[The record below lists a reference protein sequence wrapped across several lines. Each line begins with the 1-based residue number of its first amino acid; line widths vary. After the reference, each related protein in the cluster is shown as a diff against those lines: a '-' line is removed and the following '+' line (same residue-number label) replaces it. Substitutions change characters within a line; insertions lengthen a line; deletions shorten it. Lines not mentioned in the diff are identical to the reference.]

1 MCAFIYVSDLFI
13 GLIKSAN
20 GYIFENQINHM
31 KKYLYS
37 AALLILAA
45 GCASLSPQ
53 DRLTVNDKKINKII
67 AQMTLEEK
75 VEMLHSK
82 TNMSSEGVPRL
93 GIQDIKYTD
102 GPFGIR
108 EENGDGFRSLGWTL
122 DSATYFPT
130 GSALAATWSKE
141 MAYKNG
147 WAMGKEGRLRG
158 KDIILGPAIN
168 IQRLPVGGRTY
179 EYLSEDPVLSARLSV
194 EYTKGSQDAGTAV
207 CLKHYALNNQETD
220 RGSVDVIADERTMRE
235 IYLKP
240 FEAAIKEGGAMCVM
254 PAYNKVNGFY
264 CSENA
269 HLNNEILRDEW
280 GFKGMTVSDWGGTH
294 STMGAALGGLC
305 VQMTGDNYF
314 GQALID
320 SVRNGALDEAVV
332 DAKVRE
338 ILRLRFAIDPVP
350 EDVANTIMTSQPETQ
365 KIAYEIAQK
374 SIVLLK
380 NEAGNLPI
388 AKDVKKIAVIGQNAV
403 LTTAAGGIGAG
414 VKTLYE
420 ISPLEGIQARAE
432 KAGVEVVYAPGYK
445 NYQMRMGWGRPSAGP
460 VNPLVAN
467 SIDEPADPA
476 LLAEAVAL
484 AKDADMVI
492 FFGGTNKSIETEGSD
507 RKNIDLPC
515 GQNEVIKA
523 LYEANPNVATVLIS
537 GGPTDLRYLEPYSP
551 AIVQGWWNGLEGGT
565 ALAEVLFGD
574 IAPSGKLPFTF
585 PLKLEDSPAYATGSF
600 PGEGSGEDL
609 FTLMYRLDA
618 TGYTREQIRE
628 YIASLPD
635 PVSEYREGI
644 LVGYRWYDTK
654 DVPVMYAFGHGL
666 SYVEFEYGALTCK
679 QKKDKIQVSF
689 DLKNL
694 GDMEADE
701 VAQLYVKRLDS
712 KVERAEKELEAFERV
727 ALKAGE
733 TKNVTLEFPLSE
745 LAHWDNETNG
755 WVLEPGKIEILVG
768 SASNDIRQSIQTEI

>member
-1 MCAFIYVSDLFI
+1 M
-13 GLIKSAN
+13 KSLL
-20 GYIFENQINHM
+20 QITV
-31 KKYLYS
+31 
-37 AALLILAA
+37 AALVAA
-45 GCASLSPQ
+45 FCVSCAMSPQ
-53 DRLTVNDKKINKII
+53 DRLTVNDKKINEII
-67 AQMTLEEK
+67 DQMTLEEK

-82 TNMSSEGVPRL
+82 TNMSSEGIPRL

-108 EENGDGFRSLGWTL
+108 EENGDGFRPLGWTL

-179 EYLSEDPVLSARLSV
+179 EYLSEDPVLAARLSV
-194 EYTKGSQDAGTAV
+194 EYTLGSQEAGTAV
-207 CLKHYALNNQETD
+207 CLKHYALNNQETS
-220 RGSVDVIADERTMRE
+220 RGSVNVIADERTMRE

-240 FEAAIKEGGAMCVM
+240 FEAAVKEAGAMCVM

-269 HLNNEILRDEW
+269 HLNNEILRGEW

-294 STMGAALGGLC
+294 STVGAALGGPC

-338 ILRLRFAIDPVP
+338 ILRLRFAIEAVP
-350 EDVANTIMTSQPETQ
+350 EDVANTVMTSQPETQ

-380 NEAGNLPI
+380 NDGNLPVS
-388 AKDVKKIAVIGQNAV
+388 KEVKKIAVIGQNAV
-403 LTTAAGGIGAG
+403 LTTAEGGIGAG

-420 ISPLEGIQARAE
+420 ISPLEGIQARAAE
-432 KAGVEVVYAPGYK
+432 AGVEVVYAPGYK
-445 NYQMRMGWGRPSAGP
+445 SYKMKRGWGIQ
-460 VNPLVAN
+460 VNENDPLVAE
-467 SIDEPADPA
+467 SADEPADPA

-484 AKDADMVI
+484 AKEADMVI

-507 RKNIDLPC
+507 RKNIDLPN
-515 GQNEVIKA
+515 GQNEIIKA
-523 LYEANPNVATVLIS
+523 LYQVNPNVTTVLIS
-537 GGPTDLRYLEPYSP
+537 GGPTDLRFLEPYSP
-551 AIVQGWWNGLEGGT
+551 SIVQGWWNGLEGGT

-585 PLKLEDSPAYATGSF
+585 PKKLEDSPAYATGSF
-600 PGEGSGEDL
+600 PCNGTEEDL
-609 FTLMYRLDA
+609 FTLIYRLDA
-618 TGYTREQIRE
+618 TGYTREQIQE
-628 YIASLPD
+628 YIANLPD
-635 PVSEYREGI
+635 PESEYKEGI
-644 LVGYRWYDTK
+644 FVGYRWFETK
-654 DVPVMYAFGHGL
+654 EVPVMYAFGHGL
-666 SYVEFEYGALTCK
+666 SYVDFEYGELSCK
-679 QKKDKIQVSF
+679 TSRKNIKVSL
-689 DLKNL
+689 DVKNL
-694 GDMEADE
+694 GEMEADE
-701 VAQLYVKRLDS
+701 VVQLYVKRLDS
-712 KVERAEKELEAFERV
+712 AVERPLKELEAFERV
-727 ALKAGE
+727 TLKAGE
-733 TKNVTLEFPLSE
+733 TKKVTLEFPVSE
-745 LAHWDNETNG
+745 LAHWDNETNE
-755 WVLEPGKIEILVG
+755 WVLEHGKIEILVG
-768 SASNDIRQSIQTEI
+768 SASDDIRQTIQTRI

>member
-1 MCAFIYVSDLFI
+1 
-13 GLIKSAN
+13 
-20 GYIFENQINHM
+20 M

-37 AALLILAA
+37 TALLILAA

-108 EENGDGFRSLGWTL
+108 EENGEGFRSLGWTL

-240 FEAAIKEGGAMCVM
+240 FEAAVKEGGAMCVM

-420 ISPLEGIQARAE
+420 ITPLEGIQARAE

-618 TGYTREQIRE
+618 TGYTREQIKE

>member
-1 MCAFIYVSDLFI
+1 MA
-13 GLIKSAN
+13 LIV
-20 GYIFENQINHM
+20 
-31 KKYLYS
+31 
-37 AALLILAA
+37 A
-45 GCASLSPQ
+45 GCGCGMSPQ
-53 DRLTVNDKKINKII
+53 EKLTVNDKKINEII

-108 EENGDGFRSLGWTL
+108 EENGDGFRSLGWAL

-141 MAYKNG
+141 MARKNG

-179 EYLSEDPVLSARLSV
+179 EYLSEDPVLAARLSV
-194 EYTKGSQDAGTAV
+194 EYTIGSQEAGTAV

-220 RGSVDVIADERTMRE
+220 RGSVNVIADERTMRE

-254 PAYNKVNGFY
+254 PAYNKVNGYY

-320 SVRNGALDEAVV
+320 SVRNGALPESVV
-332 DAKVRE
+332 DDKVRE
-338 ILRLRFAIDPVP
+338 ILRLRFAIEPVP

-365 KIAYEIAQK
+365 QVAYEIAQK

-380 NEAGNLPI
+380 NETGNLPI
-388 AKDVKKIAVIGQNAV
+388 APEVKKIAVIGQNAV
-403 LTTAAGGIGAG
+403 LTTASGGIGAG

-420 ISPLEGIQARAE
+420 ISPLEGIQKRAAE
-432 KAGVEVVYAPGYK
+432 AGVEVVYAPGYK
-445 NYQMRMGWGRPSAGP
+445 NYKMRMGWGRPAAGP
-460 VNPLVAN
+460 VDPLAAT
-467 SIDEPADPA
+467 STDEPADPA

-484 AKDADMVI
+484 AQDADMVI

-523 LYEANPNVATVLIS
+523 LYEANPNVVTVLIS
-537 GGPTDLRYLEPYSP
+537 GGPTDLRFLEPYSP

-585 PLKLEDSPAYATGSF
+585 PKKLEDSPAYALGNFGQNAS
-600 PGEGSGEDL
+600 EDL

-618 TGYTREQIRE
+618 TGYTREQIQE
-628 YIASLPD
+628 YIATLPA
-635 PVSEYREGI
+635 PESHYTEGI
-644 LVGYRWYDTK
+644 FVGYRWFETK
-654 DVPVMYAFGHGL
+654 EIPVMYAFGHGL
-666 SYVEFEYGALTCK
+666 SYVDFEYGPLTCK
-679 QKKDKIQVSF
+679 QKKDKFYVTF
-689 DLKNL
+689 ELKNL
-694 GDMEADE
+694 GNMEADE
-701 VAQLYVKRLDS
+701 VAQLYVKRIDS
-712 KVERAEKELEAFERV
+712 AVERPLKELEAFDRV
-727 ALKAGE
+727 TLQAGE
-733 TKNVTLEFPLSE
+733 TKTVTLEFPVSE
-745 LAHWDNETNG
+745 LAHWDNETNE
-755 WVLEPGKIEILVG
+755 WVLEHGKLEILVG
-768 SASNDIRQSIQTEI
+768 SASDDIRQTIETEI

>member
-1 MCAFIYVSDLFI
+1 
-13 GLIKSAN
+13 
-20 GYIFENQINHM
+20 M

-37 AALLILAA
+37 TALLILAA

-108 EENGDGFRSLGWTL
+108 EENGEGFRSLGWTL

-179 EYLSEDPVLSARLSV
+179 EYLSEDPVLSARLAV

-338 ILRLRFAIDPVP
+338 ILRLRFAIEPVP

-420 ISPLEGIQARAE
+420 ITPLEGIQARAE

-666 SYVEFEYGALTCK
+666 SYVDFEYGTLTCK

-701 VAQLYVKRLDS
+701 VPQLYVKRLDS

-733 TKNVTLEFPLSE
+733 TKNVTLEFPVSE

>member
-1 MCAFIYVSDLFI
+1 
-13 GLIKSAN
+13 
-20 GYIFENQINHM
+20 M

-37 AALLILAA
+37 TALLILAA

-108 EENGDGFRSLGWTL
+108 EENGEGFRSLGWTL

-179 EYLSEDPVLSARLSV
+179 EYLSEDPVLSARLAV

-338 ILRLRFAIDPVP
+338 ILRLRFAIEPVP

-420 ISPLEGIQARAE
+420 ITPLEGIQARAE

-618 TGYTREQIRE
+618 TGYTREQIKE

-666 SYVEFEYGALTCK
+666 SYVDFEYGTLTCK

-701 VAQLYVKRLDS
+701 VPQLYVKRLDS

-733 TKNVTLEFPLSE
+733 TKNVTLEFPVSE
-745 LAHWDNETNG
+745 LAHWDNDTNG

>member
-1 MCAFIYVSDLFI
+1 
-13 GLIKSAN
+13 
-20 GYIFENQINHM
+20 M

-130 GSALAATWSKE
+130 GSALAAAWSKE

-365 KIAYEIAQK
+365 RIAYEIAQK

-432 KAGVEVVYAPGYK
+432 KAGVEIVYAPGYK

-551 AIVQGWWNGLEGGT
+551 SIVQGWWNGLEGGT

-618 TGYTREQIRE
+618 TGYTREQIHE

>member
-1 MCAFIYVSDLFI
+1 
-13 GLIKSAN
+13 
-20 GYIFENQINHM
+20 M

-338 ILRLRFAIDPVP
+338 ILRLRFAIEPVP

-618 TGYTREQIRE
+618 TGYTREQIKE

-666 SYVEFEYGALTCK
+666 SYVEFEYGTLTCK

-768 SASNDIRQSIQTEI
+768 SASNDIRQNIQTEI

>member
-1 MCAFIYVSDLFI
+1 MKRILICAAV
-13 GLIKSAN
+13 GL
-20 GYIFENQINHM
+20 M
-31 KKYLYS
+31 
-37 AALLILAA
+37 AL
-45 GCASLSPQ
+45 GCAPKEKKVTLTPQ
-53 DRLTVNDKKINKII
+53 EKLTVNDEKINEII
-67 AQMTLEEK
+67 AQMSLEEK

-179 EYLSEDPVLSARLSV
+179 EYLSEDPVLAAHLSV

-207 CLKHYALNNQETD
+207 CLKHFALNNQETD
-220 RGSVDVIADERTMRE
+220 RGSVNVIVDERTMRE

-240 FEAAIKEGGAMCVM
+240 FEAAVKEGGAMCVM
-254 PAYNKVNGFY
+254 PAYNKVNGYY
-264 CSENA
+264 CSENN
-269 HLNNEILRDEW
+269 HLLNEILREEW

-332 DAKVRE
+332 DNKVRE
-338 ILRLRFAIDPVP
+338 ILRLRFAIEPVP

-365 KIAYEIAQK
+365 HVAYEIAQK

-380 NEAGNLPI
+380 NAAGNLPI

-403 LTTAAGGIGAG
+403 LTTASGGIGAG

-420 ISPLEGIQARAE
+420 ISPLEGIQKRAAE
-432 KAGVEVVYAPGYK
+432 AGVEVVYAPGYK
-445 NYQMRMGWGRPSAGP
+445 NYQMRMGWGRPAAQGP
-460 VNPLVAN
+460 VDPLVAN
-467 SIDEPADPA
+467 SPAEPADPT

-484 AKDADMVI
+484 AKEADMVI

-515 GQNEVIKA
+515 GQNDVIKA

-537 GGPTDLRYLEPYSP
+537 GGPTDLRVLEQYSP

-585 PLKLEDSPAYATGSF
+585 PRKLEDSPAYAMGNFGQNQS
-600 PGEGSGEDL
+600 EDL

-618 TGYTREQIRE
+618 TGYTREQIQE
-628 YIASLPD
+628 YIANLPA
-635 PVSEYREGI
+635 PESHYTEGI
-644 LVGYRWYDTK
+644 LVGYRWFDTK
-654 DVPVMYAFGHGL
+654 NSPVMYAFGHGL
-666 SYVEFEYGALTCK
+666 SYVDFEYGELSCSK
-679 QKKDKIQVSF
+679 NGDNIQVSF
-689 DLKNL
+689 TLKNL
-694 GDMEADE
+694 GEMEADE
-701 VAQLYVKRLDS
+701 VAQLYVRRPES
-712 KVERAEKELEAFERV
+712 QIERADKELEAFERV
-727 ALKAGE
+727 TLKAGE
-733 TKNVTLEFPLSE
+733 SKKVTLEFPVSE
-745 LAHWDNETNG
+745 LAHWDMETNG
-755 WVLEPGKIEILVG
+755 WVVEPGKVEILVG
-768 SASNDIRQSIQTEI
+768 AASDDIRQTIETNI

>member
-1 MCAFIYVSDLFI
+1 
-13 GLIKSAN
+13 
-20 GYIFENQINHM
+20 M

-220 RGSVDVIADERTMRE
+220 RGSVNVIADERTMRE

-365 KIAYEIAQK
+365 RIAYEIAQK

-551 AIVQGWWNGLEGGT
+551 SIVQGWWNGLEGGT

-618 TGYTREQIRE
+618 TGYTREQIQE

-666 SYVEFEYGALTCK
+666 SYVEFEYGTLTCK

-689 DLKNL
+689 DIKNL

-712 KVERAEKELEAFERV
+712 KVERAEKELESFERV

>member
-1 MCAFIYVSDLFI
+1 
-13 GLIKSAN
+13 
-20 GYIFENQINHM
+20 M

-332 DAKVRE
+332 DEKVRE

-403 LTTAAGGIGAG
+403 LSTAAGGIGAG

-476 LLAEAVAL
+476 LLADAVAL

-618 TGYTREQIRE
+618 TGYTREQIQE
-628 YIASLPD
+628 YIANLPA
-635 PVSEYREGI
+635 PESHYTEGI
-644 LVGYRWYDTK
+644 FVGYRWFETK
-654 DVPVMYAFGHGL
+654 EVPVMYAFGHGL
-666 SYVEFEYGALTCK
+666 SYVDFEYGPLTCK
-679 QKKDKIQVSF
+679 HKKDKFYVTF
-689 DLKNL
+689 ELKNL

-701 VAQLYVKRLDS
+701 VAQLYVKRIDS
-712 KVERAEKELEAFERV
+712 AVERPLKELEAFDRIT
-727 ALKAGE
+727 LKGGE
-733 TKNVTLEFPLSE
+733 TKKVTLEFPVSE
-745 LAHWDNETNG
+745 LAHWDNETNE
-755 WVLEPGKIEILVG
+755 WVLEHGKLEILVG
-768 SASNDIRQSIQTEI
+768 SASNDIRQTIATEI

>member
-1 MCAFIYVSDLFI
+1 
-13 GLIKSAN
+13 
-20 GYIFENQINHM
+20 M

-37 AALLILAA
+37 TALLILAA

-108 EENGDGFRSLGWTL
+108 EENGEGFRSLGWTL

-332 DAKVRE
+332 DEKVRE

-420 ISPLEGIQARAE
+420 ITPLEGIQARAE

-618 TGYTREQIRE
+618 TGYTREQIQE

-666 SYVEFEYGALTCK
+666 SYVDFEYGTLTCK

-701 VAQLYVKRLDS
+701 VPQLYVKRLDS

-733 TKNVTLEFPLSE
+733 TKNVTLEFPVSE

-768 SASNDIRQSIQTEI
+768 SASNDIRQSIHTEI

>member
-1 MCAFIYVSDLFI
+1 
-13 GLIKSAN
+13 
-20 GYIFENQINHM
+20 M

-220 RGSVDVIADERTMRE
+220 RGSVNVIADERTMRE

-420 ISPLEGIQARAE
+420 ISPLEGIQAKAE

-445 NYQMRMGWGRPSAGP
+445 SYQMRMGWGRPSAGP

-618 TGYTREQIRE
+618 TGYTREQIQE

>member
-1 MCAFIYVSDLFI
+1 
-13 GLIKSAN
+13 
-20 GYIFENQINHM
+20 M

-240 FEAAIKEGGAMCVM
+240 FEAAVKEGGAMCVM

-476 LLAEAVAL
+476 LLADAVAL

-618 TGYTREQIRE
+618 TGYTREQIQE

-666 SYVEFEYGALTCK
+666 SYVEFEYGPLTCK

>member
-1 MCAFIYVSDLFI
+1 
-13 GLIKSAN
+13 
-20 GYIFENQINHM
+20 M

-332 DAKVRE
+332 DEKVRE

>member
-1 MCAFIYVSDLFI
+1 
-13 GLIKSAN
+13 
-20 GYIFENQINHM
+20 M

-332 DAKVRE
+332 DEKVRE

-666 SYVEFEYGALTCK
+666 SYVEFEYGPLTCK

-768 SASNDIRQSIQTEI
+768 SASNDIRQSIHTEI

>member
-1 MCAFIYVSDLFI
+1 
-13 GLIKSAN
+13 
-20 GYIFENQINHM
+20 M

-220 RGSVDVIADERTMRE
+220 RGSVNVIADERTMRE

-332 DAKVRE
+332 DEKVRE

-537 GGPTDLRYLEPYSP
+537 GGPTDLRFLEPYSP
-551 AIVQGWWNGLEGGT
+551 SIVQGWWNGLEGGT

-585 PLKLEDSPAYATGSF
+585 PKKLEDSPAYALGNFGQNAS
-600 PGEGSGEDL
+600 EDL

-618 TGYTREQIRE
+618 TGYTREQIQE
-628 YIASLPD
+628 YIANLPA
-635 PVSEYREGI
+635 PESHYTEGI
-644 LVGYRWYDTK
+644 FVGYRWFETK
-654 DVPVMYAFGHGL
+654 EVPVMYAFGHGL
-666 SYVEFEYGALTCK
+666 SYVDFEYGPLTCK
-679 QKKDKIQVSF
+679 HKKDKFYVTF
-689 DLKNL
+689 ELKNL

-701 VAQLYVKRLDS
+701 VAQLYVKRIDS
-712 KVERAEKELEAFERV
+712 AVERPLKELEAFDRIT
-727 ALKAGE
+727 LKGGE
-733 TKNVTLEFPLSE
+733 TKKVTLEFPVSE
-745 LAHWDNETNG
+745 LAHWDNETNE
-755 WVLEPGKIEILVG
+755 WVLEHGKLEILVG
-768 SASNDIRQSIQTEI
+768 SASNDIRQTIATEI

>member
-1 MCAFIYVSDLFI
+1 
-13 GLIKSAN
+13 
-20 GYIFENQINHM
+20 M

-338 ILRLRFAIDPVP
+338 ILRLRFAIEPVP

-618 TGYTREQIRE
+618 TGYTREQIQE

-701 VAQLYVKRLDS
+701 VPQLYVKRLDS

>member
-1 MCAFIYVSDLFI
+1 
-13 GLIKSAN
+13 
-20 GYIFENQINHM
+20 M

-240 FEAAIKEGGAMCVM
+240 FESAIKEGGAMCVM

-365 KIAYEIAQK
+365 RIAYEIAQK

-492 FFGGTNKSIETEGSD
+492 FFSGTNKSIETEGSD

-523 LYEANPNVATVLIS
+523 LYEANHNVATVLIS

-551 AIVQGWWNGLEGGT
+551 SIVQGWWNGLEGGT

-618 TGYTREQIRE
+618 TGYTREQIQE

-666 SYVEFEYGALTCK
+666 SYVEFEYGTLTCK

-689 DLKNL
+689 DIKNL

>member
-1 MCAFIYVSDLFI
+1 
-13 GLIKSAN
+13 
-20 GYIFENQINHM
+20 M

-108 EENGDGFRSLGWTL
+108 EENGEGFRSLGWTL

-618 TGYTREQIRE
+618 TGYTREQIQE

-733 TKNVTLEFPLSE
+733 TKNVTLEFPVSE

>member
-1 MCAFIYVSDLFI
+1 
-13 GLIKSAN
+13 
-20 GYIFENQINHM
+20 M

-332 DAKVRE
+332 DEKVRE

-768 SASNDIRQSIQTEI
+768 SASNDIRQSIHTEI

>member
-1 MCAFIYVSDLFI
+1 MF
-13 GLIKSAN
+13 
-20 GYIFENQINHM
+20 M

-220 RGSVDVIADERTMRE
+220 RGSVNVIADERTMRE

-240 FEAAIKEGGAMCVM
+240 FEAAVKEGGAMCVM

-338 ILRLRFAIDPVP
+338 ILRLRFAIEPVP

-420 ISPLEGIQARAE
+420 ITPLEGIQARAE

-768 SASNDIRQSIQTEI
+768 SASNDIRQSIYTEI

>member
-1 MCAFIYVSDLFI
+1 
-13 GLIKSAN
+13 
-20 GYIFENQINHM
+20 M
-31 KKYLYS
+31 KKYRYA

-108 EENGDGFRSLGWTL
+108 EENGDGFRSLGWAL

-220 RGSVDVIADERTMRE
+220 RGSVNVIADERTMRE

-380 NEAGNLPI
+380 NEAGTLPI

-420 ISPLEGIQARAE
+420 ITPLEGIQARAE

-574 IAPSGKLPFTF
+574 IAPSGKLPFT
-585 PLKLEDSPAYATGSF
+585 
-600 PGEGSGEDL
+600 
-609 FTLMYRLDA
+609 LMYRLDA
-618 TGYTREQIRE
+618 TGYTREQIQE

-768 SASNDIRQSIQTEI
+768 SASNDIRQTIATEI

>member
-1 MCAFIYVSDLFI
+1 
-13 GLIKSAN
+13 
-20 GYIFENQINHM
+20 M

-618 TGYTREQIRE
+618 TGYTREQIQE

-666 SYVEFEYGALTCK
+666 SYVEFEYGTLTCK
-679 QKKDKIQVSF
+679 QKKGKIQVSF

>member
-1 MCAFIYVSDLFI
+1 
-13 GLIKSAN
+13 
-20 GYIFENQINHM
+20 M

-551 AIVQGWWNGLEGGT
+551 SIVQGWWNGLEGGT

-618 TGYTREQIRE
+618 TGYTREQIQE

-666 SYVEFEYGALTCK
+666 SYVEFEYGTLTCK

-689 DLKNL
+689 DIKNL

-745 LAHWDNETNG
+745 LAHWDNETNS

>member
-1 MCAFIYVSDLFI
+1 M
-13 GLIKSAN
+13 KHSATS
-20 GYIFENQINHM
+20 I
-31 KKYLYS
+31 
-37 AALLILAA
+37 ILAA
-45 GCASLSPQ
+45 IMAAAIAAGCSSGMSLQ
-53 DRLTVNDKKINKII
+53 DRLTVNDRKINKII

-194 EYTKGSQDAGTAV
+194 EYTLGSQEAGTAV
-207 CLKHYALNNQETD
+207 CLKHYALNNQETE
-220 RGSVDVIADERTMRE
+220 RGSVNVIADERTMRE

-240 FEAAIKEGGAMCVM
+240 FEAAVKEGGAMCVM
-254 PAYNKVNGFY
+254 PAYNKVNGYY

-269 HLNNEILRDEW
+269 HLNNDILRGEW

-338 ILRLRFAIDPVP
+338 ILRLRFAIEPVP

-380 NEAGNLPI
+380 NETGNLPI

-420 ISPLEGIQARAE
+420 VSPLEGIQARAAE
-432 KAGVEVVYAPGYK
+432 AGVEVSYAPGYRS
-445 NYQMRMGWGRPSAGP
+445 YSMSWGKRGPLGPLDANDPS
-460 VNPLVAN
+460 
-467 SIDEPADPA
+467 DPADPK

-515 GQNEVIKA
+515 GQNDIIKA
-523 LYEANPNVATVLIS
+523 LYEANPNVVTVLIS
-537 GGPTDLRYLEPYSP
+537 GGPTDLRFLSPYSP
-551 AIVQGWWNGLEGGT
+551 AIVQGWWNGMEGGT

-600 PGEGSGEDL
+600 PGANSGEDL

-618 TGYTREQIRE
+618 TGYTREQIQE
-628 YIASLPD
+628 YIANLPD
-635 PVSEYREGI
+635 PVSEYKEGI
-644 LVGYRWYDTK
+644 LVGYRWFDTK
-654 DVPVMYAFGHGL
+654 EVPVMYAFGHGL
-666 SYVEFEYGALTCK
+666 SYVDFEYGPLSCR
-679 QKKDKIQVSF
+679 QKKDRIQVSF

-694 GDMEADE
+694 GAMDADE
-701 VAQLYVKRLDS
+701 VAQLYVRRIGS
-712 KVERAEKELEAFERV
+712 KVERPFKELEAFDRIS
-727 ALKAGE
+727 LKAGE
-733 TKNVTLEFPLSE
+733 TKKVTLEFPVSE
-745 LAHWDNETNG
+745 LAHWDMETNG

-768 SASNDIRQSIQTEI
+768 SASDDIRQKLETEI

>member
-1 MCAFIYVSDLFI
+1 
-13 GLIKSAN
+13 
-20 GYIFENQINHM
+20 M
-31 KKYLYS
+31 KRLLYS
-37 AALLILAA
+37 ITLLIMAI
-45 GCASLSPQ
+45 GCSMSPQ
-53 DRLTVNDKKINKII
+53 DRLTVNDRRINKII

-108 EENGDGFRSLGWTL
+108 EENGDGFRPLGWKL

-141 MAYKNG
+141 LAYKNG

-179 EYLSEDPVLSARLSV
+179 EYLSEDPVLAARLSV
-194 EYTKGSQDAGTAV
+194 EYTLGSQEAGTAV
-207 CLKHYALNNQETD
+207 CLKHYALNNQETN
-220 RGSVDVIADERTMRE
+220 RGSVNVIADERTMRE

-240 FEAAIKEGGAMCVM
+240 FEAAVREAGAMCVM

-269 HLNNEILRDEW
+269 HLNNEILRGEW

-338 ILRLRFAIDPVP
+338 ILRLRFAIEPIP
-350 EDVANTIMTSQPETQ
+350 EDVANTVMTSQPETQ

-388 AKDVKKIAVIGQNAV
+388 AEDVKKIAVIGQNAV

-420 ISPLEGIQARAE
+420 ISPLEGIQARAA
-432 KAGVEVVYAPGYK
+432 KAGVEVSYAPGYK
-445 NYQMRMGWGRPSAGP
+445 SYSMRRGWGIPAEGQSD
-460 VNPLVAN
+460 PLTTY
-467 SIDEPADPA
+467 STDEPADPA
-476 LLAEAVAL
+476 LLAEAIAL

-507 RKNIDLPC
+507 RKNIDLPN
-515 GQNEVIKA
+515 GQNEIIKA
-523 LYEANPNVATVLIS
+523 LYEANSNVVTVLIS
-537 GGPTDLRYLEPYSP
+537 GGPTDLRALSPYSP

-600 PGEGSGEDL
+600 PGENSGEDL
-609 FTLMYRLDA
+609 FTLRYRLDA
-618 TGYTREQIRE
+618 TGYTREQIEE
-628 YIASLPD
+628 YIANLPD
-635 PVSEYREGI
+635 PVSEYKEGI
-644 LVGYRWYDTK
+644 LVGYRWFETK

-666 SYVEFEYGALTCK
+666 SYVDFEYGPLTCK
-679 QKKDKIQVSF
+679 QKKDKIVVTF

-694 GDMEADE
+694 GEMEADE
-701 VAQLYVKRLDS
+701 VAQLYVKRIGS
-712 KVERAEKELEAFERV
+712 KVERPEKELEAFDRV
-727 ALKAGE
+727 TLKAGE
-733 TKNVTLEFPLSE
+733 TKKVTLEFPVSE

-768 SASNDIRQSIQTEI
+768 SASDDIRQSINTEI

>member
-1 MCAFIYVSDLFI
+1 
-13 GLIKSAN
+13 
-20 GYIFENQINHM
+20 M

-338 ILRLRFAIDPVP
+338 ILRLRFAIEPVP

-380 NEAGNLPI
+380 NEVGNLPI

-537 GGPTDLRYLEPYSP
+537 GGPTDLRFLEPYSP
-551 AIVQGWWNGLEGGT
+551 SIVQGWWNGLEGGT

-585 PLKLEDSPAYATGSF
+585 PKKLEDSPAYALGNFGQNAS
-600 PGEGSGEDL
+600 EDL

-618 TGYTREQIRE
+618 TGYTREQIQE
-628 YIASLPD
+628 YIANLPA
-635 PVSEYREGI
+635 PESHYTEGI
-644 LVGYRWYDTK
+644 FVGYRWFETK
-654 DVPVMYAFGHGL
+654 EVPVMYAFGHGL
-666 SYVEFEYGALTCK
+666 SYVDFEYGPLTCK
-679 QKKDKIQVSF
+679 HKKDKFYVTF
-689 DLKNL
+689 ELKNL

-701 VAQLYVKRLDS
+701 VAQLYVKRIDS
-712 KVERAEKELEAFERV
+712 AVERPLKELEAFDRIT
-727 ALKAGE
+727 LKGGE
-733 TKNVTLEFPLSE
+733 TKKVTLEFPVSE
-745 LAHWDNETNG
+745 LAHWDNETNE
-755 WVLEPGKIEILVG
+755 WVLEHGKLEILVG
-768 SASNDIRQSIQTEI
+768 SASNDIRQTIATEI

>member
-1 MCAFIYVSDLFI
+1 
-13 GLIKSAN
+13 
-20 GYIFENQINHM
+20 M

-618 TGYTREQIRE
+618 TGYTREQIQE

-666 SYVEFEYGALTCK
+666 SYVDFEYGTLTCK

-701 VAQLYVKRLDS
+701 VPQLYVKRLDS

-733 TKNVTLEFPLSE
+733 TKNVTLEFPVSE

>member
-1 MCAFIYVSDLFI
+1 
-13 GLIKSAN
+13 
-20 GYIFENQINHM
+20 M

-220 RGSVDVIADERTMRE
+220 RGSVNVIADERTMRE

-666 SYVEFEYGALTCK
+666 SYVDFEYGTLTCK

-733 TKNVTLEFPLSE
+733 TKNVTLEFPVSE

-768 SASNDIRQSIQTEI
+768 SASNDIRQSIHTEI

>member
-1 MCAFIYVSDLFI
+1 
-13 GLIKSAN
+13 
-20 GYIFENQINHM
+20 M

-130 GSALAATWSKE
+130 GSAIAATWSKE

-240 FEAAIKEGGAMCVM
+240 FEAAIKEGGAVCVM

-365 KIAYEIAQK
+365 RIAYEIAQK

-551 AIVQGWWNGLEGGT
+551 SIVQGWWNGLEGGT

-618 TGYTREQIRE
+618 TGYTREQIQE

-666 SYVEFEYGALTCK
+666 SYVEFEYGTLTCK

-689 DLKNL
+689 DIKNL

>member
-1 MCAFIYVSDLFI
+1 
-13 GLIKSAN
+13 
-20 GYIFENQINHM
+20 M
-31 KKYLYS
+31 KQYLYS

-403 LTTAAGGIGAG
+403 LSTAAGGIGAG

-420 ISPLEGIQARAE
+420 ISPLEAIQARAE
-432 KAGVEVVYAPGYK
+432 TAGVEVVYAPGYK

-618 TGYTREQIRE
+618 TGYTREQIQE

>member
-1 MCAFIYVSDLFI
+1 
-13 GLIKSAN
+13 
-20 GYIFENQINHM
+20 M
-31 KKYLYS
+31 KKVLQF
-37 AALLILAA
+37 AALALIVA
-45 GCASLSPQ
+45 GCGCGMSPQ
-53 DRLTVNDKKINKII
+53 DRLTVNDKKINEII

-130 GSALAATWSKE
+130 GSALAATWSTE
-141 MAYKNG
+141 MARKNG

-179 EYLSEDPVLSARLSV
+179 EYLSEDPVLAARLSV
-194 EYTKGSQDAGTAV
+194 EYTIGSQDAGTAV

-220 RGSVDVIADERTMRE
+220 RGSVNVIADERTMRE

-254 PAYNKVNGFY
+254 PAYNKVNGYY

-269 HLNNEILRDEW
+269 HLNNEILRGEW

-320 SVRNGALDEAVV
+320 SVRNGALPESVV
-332 DAKVRE
+332 DDKVRE
-338 ILRLRFAIDPVP
+338 ILRLRFAIEAIP
-350 EDVANTIMTSQPETQ
+350 EDVANTVMTSQPETQ
-365 KIAYEIAQK
+365 QIAYEIAQK

-380 NEAGNLPI
+380 NEGNLPI
-388 AKDVKKIAVIGQNAV
+388 AKEVKKIAVIGQNAV
-403 LTTAAGGIGAG
+403 LTTASGGIGAG

-420 ISPLEGIQARAE
+420 ITPLQGIQKRAAE
-432 KAGVEVVYAPGYK
+432 AGVEVVYAPGYK
-445 NYQMRMGWGRPSAGP
+445 NYKMRMGWGRPAAGP
-460 VNPLVAN
+460 VDPLAAN
-467 SIDEPADPA
+467 STDEPADPA

-537 GGPTDLRYLEPYSP
+537 GGPTDLRFLEPYSP

-585 PLKLEDSPAYATGSF
+585 PKKLEDSPAYALGNFGQNAS
-600 PGEGSGEDL
+600 EDL

-618 TGYTREQIRE
+618 TGYTREQIQE
-628 YIASLPD
+628 YIANLPA
-635 PVSEYREGI
+635 PESHYTEGI
-644 LVGYRWYDTK
+644 FVGYRWFETK
-654 DVPVMYAFGHGL
+654 EVPVMYAFGHGL
-666 SYVEFEYGALTCK
+666 SYVDFEYGALSL
-679 QKKDKIQVSF
+679 KKSKKSIKVSF
-689 DLKNL
+689 DVKNL
-694 GDMEADE
+694 GNMEADE
-701 VAQLYVKRLDS
+701 VAQLYVKRIGS
-712 KVERAEKELEAFERV
+712 AVERPVKELEAFDRV
-727 ALKAGE
+727 TLKAGE
-733 TKNVTLEFPLSE
+733 TKKVTLEFPIEE
-745 LAHWDNETNG
+745 LAHWDNETNQ
-755 WVLEPGKIEILVG
+755 WVLEHGQIEVLVG
-768 SASNDIRQSIQTEI
+768 SASDDIRQTIATEI